1 MQTAQT
7 LSFMIAFSAGFLSFI
22 SPCVLPLVPSY
33 LAYITGMSVD
43 ELTQEKQNHVMR
55 WLIIKNSVVFILG
68 FSAVFILFGA
78 SATAAGQLLLTY
90 QETVRKTGGVL
101 VVLFGLYIM
110 GILKLPFL
118 MMEKRLHF
126 RSRPAGHIG
135 TFLVG
140 VAFAAGWTP
149 CVGPILGTILL
160 YASTTDSIS
169 QGMGLLTFYS
179 IGLGLPLL
187 VSALGLTVFLE
198 QFKRMRPYMR
208 AVSIASGAFLILV
221 GVMIFTNSFSTLTAF
236 LARYGVGW
244 YVGQ

>member
-1 MQTAQT
+1 
-7 LSFMIAFSAGFLSFI
+7 MIAFSAGLLSFI

-33 LAYITGMSVD
+33 LAYITGLSVD
-43 ELTQEKQNHVMR
+43 ELTQERQNHVMR
-55 WLIIKNSVVFILG
+55 WTIIKNSVLFILG

-78 SATAAGQLLLTY
+78 SATAAGQLLLSY
-90 QETVRKTGGVL
+90 QEVVRKTGGVL

-149 CVGPILGTILL
+149 CVGPILGNVFFYSRIT
-160 YASTTDSIS
+160 YSIS
-169 QGMGLLTFYS
+169 QGMWLLTFYS
-179 IGLGLPLL
+179 LGLGLPLL
-187 VSALGLTVFLE
+187 AAALGLTVFLE
-198 QFKRMRPYMR
+198 QFKRMRDYMH
-208 AVSIASGAFLILV
+208 AVSMTSGAFLILV
-221 GVMIFTNSFSTLTAF
+221 GVMLFTNSFSALTAF
-236 LARYGVGW
+236 LTKYGVGW